1 MLMEESKKKRLEAR
15 VAPETYEILAR
26 AAKLQGR
33 TMTGF
38 VVAAAREAAERA
50 IAQYQVIQISISDQ
64 ERFAAALLN
73 PPPVAP
79 ALERAAELHR
89 QIESS

>member
-1 MLMEESKKKRLEAR
+1 MLMENSKKKRIEAR
-15 VAPETYEILAR
+15 VTPETYEILAR
-26 AAKLQGR
+26 AAKLQGQ

-38 VVAAAREAAERA
+38 VVSAAREAAERA
-50 IAQYQVIQISISDQ
+50 IAQYQLIQVSLSDQ

>member
-1 MLMEESKKKRLEAR
+1 MLMEDSKKKRFEAR

-26 AAKLQGR
+26 AAKLRGQ

-38 VVAAAREAAERA
+38 VVSAAREAAERA
-50 IAQYQVIQISISDQ
+50 IAQYQLIQVSLSDQ
-64 ERFAAALLN
+64 ERFASALLN